1 MPNNGLW
8 NVEFCCSLVVQS
20 IGGHLVYWSVN
31 MRLKTIEG
39 DVMLNLIWRVSL
51 RPAVSVCS
59 YININIPASIKTCPP
74 LLWTLSF
81 LSHLK
86 MPYTE
91 RAAAGCG
98 LLKCDRLW
106 LHDGCTRPQGVEF
119 RGKSRWEVPN
129 WGSLCWI
136 QAVLGN
142 VDLHLPWLRVKVTVQ
157 YLTGCARSWC
167 YRL

>member
-1 MPNNGLW
+1 MHYVSHMVLMQLLAGNLA
-8 NVEFCCSLVVQS
+8 
-20 IGGHLVYWSVN
+20 YWSVS
-31 MRLKTIEG
+31 MRLKSTEG
-39 DVMLNLIWRVSL
+39 DVMLNLIWRVLLIQQWTSL
-51 RPAVSVCS
+51 SALTLMV
-59 YININIPASIKTCPP
+59 N
-74 LLWTLSF
+74 LFWTLSF
-81 LSHLK
+81 LSVLK

-119 RGKSRWEVPN
+119 RGKSRWEVPK

-142 VDLHLPWLRVKVTVQ
+142 VDLHLLWLRVKVTVQ
-157 YLTGCARSWC
+157 YLTGCARSGC
-167 YRL
+167 DRL